1 MAKQQDNKHDHNHA
15 MAQEQQ
21 SLNIEI
27 GEIEAQGV
35 YSNLAII
42 SNSAA
47 EFVLDFARILPGVNK
62 AKVHARVIMTPQ
74 HAKLLL
80 AALHDNVMRYEQQYG
95 EIVIDGQMLPPGA
108 MIDGG
113 GKKFH

>member
-1 MAKQQDNKHDHNHA
+1 MAKQHDPKHDNHA
-15 MAQEQQ
+15 QPQDQQ
-21 SLNIEI
+21 LNIEI
-27 GEIEAQGV
+27 GEQEAQGV

-47 EFVLDFARILPGVNK
+47 EFVLDFARILPGLPK
-62 AKVHARVIMTPQ
+62 AKVHSRVIMTPQ

-80 AALHDNVMRYEQQYG
+80 AALHDNIMRYEQQYG
-95 EIVIDGQMLPPGA
+95 EIIIDGQMLPPGA
-108 MIDGG
+108 VIDGV